1 MSCTF
6 GVVAGVAGVEA
17 PPGMGSFFSLK
28 MDLSFLML
36 CVGTIPPES
45 LVRLQYRMNTFNPS
59 GSKIL

>member
-6 GVVAGVAGVEA
+6 GVVAGVVGVEA

-45 LVRLQYRMNTFNPS
+45 LVRL
-59 GSKIL
+59 K